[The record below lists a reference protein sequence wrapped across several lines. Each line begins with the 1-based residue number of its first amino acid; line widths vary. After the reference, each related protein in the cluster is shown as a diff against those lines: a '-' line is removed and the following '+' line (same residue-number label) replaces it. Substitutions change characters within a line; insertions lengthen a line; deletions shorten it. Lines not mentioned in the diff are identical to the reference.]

1 MKSHQQSDKEIVLEL
16 NSQISNNVINKV
28 EHEVRYW
35 TEKENEEVKL
45 PTIIKKLLQFKF
57 VKDFM
62 FIETLISGFE
72 ILRIL
77 MPEVFFKYIV

>member
-1 MKSHQQSDKEIVLEL
+1 M
-16 NSQISNNVINKV
+16 
-28 EHEVRYW
+28 RYW

-45 PTIIKKLLQFKF
+45 PTVIKKLLQFKF
-57 VKDFM
+57 VKDIM

-77 MPEVFFKYIV
+77 MPEVLLKYIV

>member
-35 TEKENEEVKL
+35 TEKESEEVKL
-45 PTIIKKLLQFKF
+45 PTVIKKLLQFKF

-77 MPEVFFKYIV
+77 MPEVLLKYIV